1 MEKDSLGTLLK
12 QKKKIDRNK
21 SDTKFTGGKKM
32 EADVLF
38 GLSVA

>member
-1 MEKDSLGTLLK
+1 MMEKDSLGTLLK
-12 QKKKIDRNK
+12 QKKIDRNK